1 MEYSSQPKW
10 VLTRNEHGTL
20 TVGMI
25 PFILLQLTVLLL
37 FTTHFSWAGLAV
49 CAVSYAVR
57 MFAITGFY
65 HRYFSHRTF
74 KMGRVMQFLAGLLG
88 ASATQKGVLWWAAH
102 HRRHHKES
110 DTPEDPHSSR
120 EGFFHSHWMWFLYE
134 ENGPV
139 EYDRIPDL
147 VKFPELRLLNRF
159 WLLVP
164 ISMSIGLFLW
174 GGWHMVVWG
183 YFVSTFLLS
192 NATYTI
198 NSLMHYWGKQQ
209 FFTGD
214 DSRNHWLLAALTLG
228 EGWHNNH
235 HRYQA
240 STRNG
245 FFWYEFDITYYILK
259 LMSLFGLVR
268 GLTPVPE
275 KILEEGR
282 LNLRLRQ
289 EAEREGLPF
298 VPSRVRRRDLRDS
311 AEGILGDTVRRVREE
326 MQNFGEQ
333 VTERC
338 QQLRVEFRGMKAQS
352 AGVGNGLLAEIQSL
366 SEEVAERGKRLRGEI
381 EALSIQLTEQR
392 QQLGSEVQL
401 LLTQAQE
408 LSQQLS
414 DRGRQLRLEAQ
425 NIGEQVVETARQ
437 QLAEVQEL
445 GEQLAARGR
454 QLRTDLE
461 ELGGGTPEFA

>member
-1 MEYSSQPKW
+1 MEYSSQSKW
-10 VLTRNEHGTL
+10 VLTRTEHGTL

-25 PFILLQLTVLLL
+25 PFVLLQLSVLLL
-37 FTTHFSWAGLAV
+37 LTTHFSWAGLAV

-57 MFAITGFY
+57 MFAITAFY

-88 ASATQKGVLWWAAH
+88 ASATQKGPLWWAAH

-110 DTPEDPHSSR
+110 DTPDDPHSSR

-139 EYDRIPDL
+139 EYHRIPDL
-147 VKFPELRLLNRF
+147 VKYPELRLLNSF

-164 ISMSIGLFLW
+164 ISMGGGLFLW

-192 NATYTI
+192 TATYTI

-259 LMSLFGLVR
+259 LTSLFGLVR

-275 KILEEGR
+275 KILAEGR
-282 LNLRLRQ
+282 LNLQLRQ
-289 EAEREGLPF
+289 EAKRDGRPF
-298 VPSRVRRRDLRDS
+298 VPSRMRRRDLRDS
-311 AEGILGDTVRRVREE
+311 AERILSETVSRVREE
-326 MQNFGEQ
+326 MQALGDQ

-338 QQLRVEFRGMKAQS
+338 QQLRADFKEMTAQS
-352 AGVGNGLLAEIQSL
+352 VDAGNGLLAEMQAL
-366 SEEVAERGKRLRGEI
+366 SEEVAERGKQLRGDLDS
-381 EALSIQLTEQR
+381 LSAQLNEQR
-392 QQLGSEVQL
+392 QQLGAEVQQL
-401 LLTQAQE
+401 LVQAQE
-408 LSQQLS
+408 LSQQLA

-425 NIGEQVVETARQ
+425 SLGEQVVDTARQ

-461 ELGGGTPEFA
+461 ELGGGAPEFA